1 VFSDTLFGHKKG
13 AYSGAE
19 TDRPGMIAKADNGTL
34 FLDEIGDLT
43 SETQVKLLRLIQEM
57 EYFTHCIL
65 F

>member
-1 VFSDTLFGHKKG
+1 
-13 AYSGAE
+13 
-19 TDRPGMIAKADNGTL
+19 MIAKADNGTL